1 MIDTRP
7 YALIVDRD
15 EESRARAASLLR
27 ESGFVVAAFR
37 ESRGALAALA
47 ARPVDIAV
55 IAGHTA
61 EGEDALGAARQM
73 RHCRP
78 GSKVLF
84 TGPADAMPAAP
95 GPDSGHAVT
104 RPFDK
109 RRFLGAVF
117 ELLARGGDPAKRR
130 DEAEMALMAAQLAC
144 LRSRLPGF
152 EGELAA
158 GFEGGAAANDT
169 GANSEAALVARWGL
183 GEPPDA
189 A

>member
-1 MIDTRP
+1 LRDISNPMFDTRP
-7 YALIVDRD
+7 YALIADRD
-15 EESRARAASLLR
+15 EDTRVRIAALLR

-47 ARPVDIAV
+47 ARPVDIAIV
-55 IAGHTA
+55 SGDAA
-61 EGEDALGAARQM
+61 DGEDALATARQV

-109 RRFLGAVF
+109 RRLLSAVF
-117 ELLARGGDPAKRR
+117 ELLARDGNAAERR
-130 DEAEMALMAAQLAC
+130 EEAEMGLMAARLAC
-144 LRSRLPGF
+144 LRSRMPGF
-152 EGELAA
+152 
-158 GFEGGAAANDT
+158 GGWSAAAAQDI
-169 GANSEAALVARWGL
+169 AQQIEATMAARHSGM
-183 GEPPDA
+183 PPEIV
-189 A
+189 

>member
-1 MIDTRP
+1 MLETRP

-15 EESRARAASLLR
+15 EDSRARAATLLR
-27 ESGFVVAAFR
+27 ESDFVVAAFR

-47 ARPVDIAV
+47 ARPVDIAIV
-55 IAGHTA
+55 AGQIADGD
-61 EGEDALGAARQM
+61 DALATARQM

-84 TGPADAMPAAP
+84 TGPAVAMPAAP
-95 GPDSGHAVT
+95 GADSGHAVT

-117 ELLARGGDPAKRR
+117 ELLARDGDPAKRR
-130 DEAEMALMAAQLAC
+130 DEAEMGLLAAQLAC
-144 LRSRLPGF
+144 LRNRQ
-152 EGELAA
+152 A
-158 GFEGGAAANDT
+158 GFDDWSVAAAQD
-169 GANSEAALVARWGL
+169 SDRQIDALDP
-183 GEPPDA
+183 PPDA

>member
-1 MIDTRP
+1 MFDTRP
-7 YALIVDRD
+7 YAVIVHRD
-15 EESRARAASLLR
+15 EDGRARIAALLR
-27 ESGFVVAAFR
+27 EAGFVVAAFR

-55 IAGHTA
+55 VSGEAA
-61 EGEDALGAARQM
+61 EGEDALATARQM

-109 RRFLGAVF
+109 RRLLSAVF
-117 ELLARGGDPAKRR
+117 ELLARDGDTAERR
-130 DEAEMALMAAQLAC
+130 AEAEMGLMAARLAC

-152 EGELAA
+152 EGWST
-158 GFEGGAAANDT
+158 AAAQDI
-169 GANSEAALVARWGL
+169 AYQIEAAMAARRGGL
-183 GEPPDA
+183 PPETV
-189 A
+189 

>member
-1 MIDTRP
+1 MLETRP

-15 EESRARAASLLR
+15 EDSRARAATLLR

-47 ARPVDIAV
+47 ARPVDIAIV
-55 IAGHTA
+55 AGQIADGD
-61 EGEDALGAARQM
+61 DALATARQM

-84 TGPADAMPAAP
+84 TGPAVAMPAAP
-95 GPDSGHAVT
+95 GADSGHAVT

-117 ELLARGGDPAKRR
+117 ELLARDGDPAKRR
-130 DEAEMALMAAQLAC
+130 DEAEMGLLAAQLAC
-144 LRSRLPGF
+144 LRNRQ
-152 EGELAA
+152 A
-158 GFEGGAAANDT
+158 GFDDWSVAAAQD
-169 GANSEAALVARWGL
+169 SDRQIDALDP
-183 GEPPDA
+183 PPDA